1 MLSTN
6 WKFIKLFYDLQ
17 MILGWAMM
25 KETVVKGYILVKL
38 VPKKKF
44 VTMTL
49 LYDELQVQALLT
61 VMMLPSSG
69 SPLVA
74 RQATQRK
81 NYLMMNSLSSYIC
94 VTNYLWLTEGVLSLM
109 HMLQPHKVK
118 EDGKSKC
125 ETLSLSDDA
134 NNKWRCF

>member
-1 MLSTN
+1 
-6 WKFIKLFYDLQ
+6 

-38 VPKKKF
+38 VPQKKF

-74 RQATQRK
+74 RQATQTK

-94 VTNYLWLTEGVLSLM
+94 VTNYL
-109 HMLQPHKVK
+109 
-118 EDGKSKC
+118 
-125 ETLSLSDDA
+125 
-134 NNKWRCF
+134 

>member
-1 MLSTN
+1 
-6 WKFIKLFYDLQ
+6 

-74 RQATQRK
+74 RQATQTK

-94 VTNYLWLTEGVLSLM
+94 VTNYL
-109 HMLQPHKVK
+109 
-118 EDGKSKC
+118 
-125 ETLSLSDDA
+125 
-134 NNKWRCF
+134 